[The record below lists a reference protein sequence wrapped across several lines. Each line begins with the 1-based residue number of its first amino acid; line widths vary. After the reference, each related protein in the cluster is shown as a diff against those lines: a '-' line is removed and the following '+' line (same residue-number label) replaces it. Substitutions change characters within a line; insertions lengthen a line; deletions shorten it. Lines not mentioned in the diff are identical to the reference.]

1 MKHILVNQNG
11 QEHAVI
17 LACPFKY
24 TLPRYM
30 TVYEDNPTMGKLPVD
45 TYHFQDPKP
54 QDDVNAH
61 AIDFAI
67 VRDGVIESVMV
78 WGGAEWCPPFG
89 TTIVPVDQWIGT
101 GDYFDQTNQ
110 KFEINEN
117 RIGKADADKTVAELQ
132 ADADAIELQIQ
143 SENANLV

>member
-11 QEHAVI
+11 QEHAII

-24 TLPRYM
+24 TVPRYM

-45 TYHFQDPKP
+45 AYDFQNPKP
-54 QDDVNAH
+54 QDAVNAD

-67 VRDGVIESVMV
+67 VRDGIIESVMV

-89 TTIVPVDQWIGT
+89 TTIVPVDQWIGA
-101 GDYFDQTNQ
+101 GDYFDDITHS
-110 KFEINEN
+110 FEIHED
-117 RIGKADADKTVAELQ
+117 RLGKADVDKTVAELQ
-132 ADADAIELQIQ
+132 SDAD
-143 SENANLV
+143 NANLG

>member
-78 WGGAEWCPPFG
+78 WGGAEW
-89 TTIVPVDQWIGT
+89 VEMVELLLVAVVVVVD
-101 GDYFDQTNQ
+101 
-110 KFEINEN
+110 
-117 RIGKADADKTVAELQ
+117 R
-132 ADADAIELQIQ
+132 
-143 SENANLV
+143 